1 MIVTG
6 RVAETQIEPKITAL
20 DSNLND
26 LRNAKVGA
34 YSRCSKFFVA
44 VNIQNMENQI
54 RILGTRSRAL
64 EFKQAKKGHVSN
76 ELL

>member
-20 DSNLND
+20 DSNLNN
-26 LRNAKVGA
+26 LRNAKVDA
-34 YSRCSKFFVA
+34 YSRCSKFCMA
-44 VNIQNMENQI
+44 ANMENQI
-54 RILGTRSRAL
+54 RILGPRSRAL